1 MMKGYSNHT
10 SRGDYEMK
18 RYKGSTHKRAAL
30 LTMSLAFGLLTAC
43 GSGNGNDPAAESAA
57 TPAGNTPAAENTA
70 GPSKEAAI
78 VEITVWDKPAPD
90 AATKAVAEEL
100 QAKFDA
106 AYPNIK
112 VTHEDETQTP
122 EKFLAAVA
130 GGEQPDVFRPSFP
143 KMQEYVQAGIVAD
156 ITDLINASPDKDR
169 FIDGAFNMATR
180 DGKIYGVPLSMYS
193 TGVYYNKKLFETAGI
208 TSLPATWDEF
218 AATAKTVQEKNPGTI
233 GFDILGMDWGD
244 WHFEYYV
251 WQAGGD
257 LTELQPDGTVKLN
270 FTSEATVKALQYYKD
285 LKWTHKVVQSN
296 VLQSFEENNKDFYS
310 GKSAMIL
317 GASDAY
323 NTFVGQGMDP
333 SVIGFMPY
341 PVGPA
346 GVGPSQVGGSFWA
359 ISPSATPEKRQAA
372 FDYIMFMSSKEAF
385 ETRLQFNKDNGLGVN
400 PFTVVKDVD
409 TSNYVEGMPADFL
422 SAIRKA
428 AETQQ
433 LEYYLKS
440 SLSPYVVKPIQK
452 VLLDQNADPLTELKA
467 AEQLA
472 QKEVIDKYN
481 ADILSKSGK

>member
-1 MMKGYSNHT
+1 
-10 SRGDYEMK
+10 MK
-18 RYKGSTHKRAAL
+18 RYRGSKQKGAAM
-30 LTMSLAFGLLTAC
+30 LTMSLAFGMLAAC
-43 GSGNGNDPAAESAA
+43 GSNNGDDPAAQPTDQSSASAPAA
-57 TPAGNTPAAENTA
+57 TNSTA
-70 GPSKEAAI
+70 PSKEAAI
-78 VEITVWDKPAPD
+78 VEIKVWDKPAPD
-90 AATKAVAEEL
+90 ASNKAVTEEL
-100 QAKFDA
+100 QAKFDDA
-106 AYPNIK
+106 HPNIK
-112 VTHEDETQTP
+112 VIHEDETQTS

-130 GGEQPDVFRPSFP
+130 GGEQPEVFRPSFP

-156 ITDLINASPDKDR
+156 ITDLVSASPDKDR

-180 DGKIYGVPLSMYS
+180 DGKIYGVPFTMYS
-193 TGVYYNKKLFETAGI
+193 TGVYYNKKLFANAGI
-208 TSLPATWDEF
+208 ASLPTTWDEF
-218 AATAKTVQEKNPGTI
+218 AATAKTVQEKNPGTV

-257 LTELQPDGTVKLN
+257 LTELQPDGTVKLA
-270 FTSEATVKALQYYKD
+270 FTSEAAVKALQYYKD
-285 LKWTHKVVQSN
+285 LKWTHQVVQSN
-296 VLQSFEENNKDFYS
+296 VLQSYEENNKDFYS

-323 NTFVGQGMDP
+323 NAFVSQGMDP
-333 SVIGFMPY
+333 NEIGFMPY

-359 ISPSATPEKRQAA
+359 ISPSASPEKRQAA
-372 FDYIMFMSSKEAF
+372 FEYIMFMSSKETI
-385 ETRLQFNKDNGLGVN
+385 ESRLQFNKDNGLGVN

-409 TSNYVEGMPADFL
+409 PTNYIEGMPTDFL

-452 VLLDQNADPLTELKA
+452 ILLDKNADPLTELKA

-481 ADILSKSGK
+481 KDILSKSSK

>member
-1 MMKGYSNHT
+1 MKN
-10 SRGDYEMK
+10 D
-18 RYKGSTHKRAAL
+18 KGIKQKGVAL
-30 LTMSLAFGLLTAC
+30 LAMSFAFGVLAAC
-43 GSGNGNDPAAESAA
+43 GSNNGNVPSAETTTQPSSSA
-57 TPAGNTPAAENTA
+57 PAENTTE
-70 GPSKEAAI
+70 PSKEAVP

-90 AATKAVAEEL
+90 ASTKVVTEEL

-106 AYPNIK
+106 AYPHIK
-112 VTHEDETQTP
+112 VIHQDETQTP

-156 ITDLINASPDKDR
+156 ITDLINGSPDKDR

-193 TGVYYNKKLFETAGI
+193 TGVYYNKKLFENAGI
-208 TSLPATWDEF
+208 TSLPTTWDEF

-257 LTELQPDGTVKLN
+257 LTELQPDGTVKLT

-296 VLQSFEENNKDFYS
+296 VLQSYEENNKDFYS

-317 GASDAY
+317 GASDSY

-333 SVIGFMPY
+333 GEIGFMPY

-346 GVGPSQVGGSFWA
+346 SVGPSQVGGSFWA
-359 ISPSATPEKRQAA
+359 ISPSSSPEERQAA
-372 FDYIMFMSSKEAF
+372 FEYIMFMSSKESF
-385 ETRLQFNKDNGLGVN
+385 ETRLQFNKDNGLGIN

-409 TSNYVEGMPADFL
+409 LSNYVEGMPADFL

-452 VLLDQNADPLTELKA
+452 VLLDKNADPLAELKA

-472 QKEVIDKYN
+472 QKEIIDKYN
-481 ADILSKSGK
+481 EDILSKSSK